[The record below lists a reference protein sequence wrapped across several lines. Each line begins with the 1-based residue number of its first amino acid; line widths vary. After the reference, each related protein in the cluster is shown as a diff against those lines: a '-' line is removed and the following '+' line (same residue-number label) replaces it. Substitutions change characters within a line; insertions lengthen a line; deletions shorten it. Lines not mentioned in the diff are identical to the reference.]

1 MDIEKINDF
10 VNVYS
15 DVLQLND
22 ELRQNIKELIQNL
35 VKKYSG
41 LEKSVDI
48 RQYDLS
54 THIIDPTNPN
64 YSLEDFFL
72 NRLMNNIV
80 SFNQNNSMNSKGHY
94 QPQFLK
100 VELNDEKIER
110 QVTLEGYPEEE
121 LQVIKENARKKVIR
135 HEIEHGLQATFPE
148 SSLSYYSQSYHKKM
162 IERLSRVR
170 DGKYIGQIRQT
181 RTKTHNDRDIIT
193 KGFGTSYKT
202 DEMLI
207 ETFNETESIDMTGSR
222 MVQRTQRYDSGNS
235 FPVFNDESSNWSITN
250 YGYMLKILLGKSE
263 TFEGMYFNP
272 EKIMDIFNQRYGDII
287 KDAYKEMYKNQYGAV
302 HITDSPIDIIQK
314 VMANIRKTNSESEH
328 LKLNEV
334 FARCLQRKIEVT
346 KEFESED
353 EIKQQ
358 IEGFKEFIISN
369 DDKEKNATLKHNQ
382 IIAQIESS
390 LLISRECSN
399 PDKLKEFWING
410 VKGNYDEY
418 IEESY
423 WERGLALIA
432 EWQIGDK
439 EVNSTIST
447 ISDNMK
453 KKYNVVSDLTK
464 NKGRVEDGLH
474 FHNLDVKGIT
484 IDQLAMFCIQNE
496 DMDFNTLNSLN
507 ACIQKFGDT
516 IQSDEDREKMDFIKE
531 KFNFICEEKKKL
543 AIQTLKRIYKDKVH
557 RIQQQKGKL
566 IAIDELKD
574 FLPDSMIE
582 GIQGEQIIA
591 EQDIRIYDEMDNIFV
606 LAETEMSEDLT
617 RKKEKIQ
624 QRASRVMQMVSP
636 KEKNDTEEEWGI
648 DDEWT
653 DEHESI
659 AFITD
664 AVNYTE
670 SVTRTGKINI
680 ETQKIKQRQLERQ
693 EPETQQIL
701 E

>member
-15 DVLQLND
+15 GVLQLDD
-22 ELRQNIKELIQNL
+22 ELRQNIQELIQNL

-54 THIIDPTNPN
+54 THIIDPSNQN

-80 SFNQNNSMNSKGHY
+80 VINQNNSMNPKGHY
-94 QPQFLK
+94 LPQFFK
-100 VELNDEKIER
+100 VELNDEKIDN
-110 QVTLEGYPEEE
+110 QVTLKGYSEEE

-148 SSLSYYSQSYHKKM
+148 SSLAHYSQSYHKKM
-162 IERLSRVR
+162 IEGLSRIR
-170 DGKYIGQIRQT
+170 DGKYISQIRQT
-181 RTKTHNDRDIIT
+181 KPKTHNDRDIVT
-193 KGFGTSYKT
+193 KGFGTSCKT
-202 DEMLI
+202 DEILI

-222 MVQRTQRYDSGNS
+222 MVQRTQRYESGNS
-235 FPVFNDESSNWSITN
+235 FPVFNDESSNWCITN

-287 KDAYKEMYKNQYGAV
+287 KNAYKEMYKNQYGAV
-302 HITDSPIDIIQK
+302 HITDSPIDILQK
-314 VMANIRKTNSESEH
+314 VITNIKKTNSESEH

-334 FARCLQRKIEVT
+334 LAKCLQRKIEVT

-382 IIAQIESS
+382 IIAQIENS
-390 LLISRECSN
+390 LLISRACSN
-399 PDKLKEFWING
+399 PDKLKEFWSNG
-410 VKGNYDEY
+410 IKGNYDEY

-423 WERGLALIA
+423 WERGLALLA

-453 KKYNVVSDLTK
+453 KKYNVVSDLAAK
-464 NKGRVEDGLH
+464 KGRVEGGLH
-474 FHNLDVKGIT
+474 FHALDVRGIT

-496 DMDFNTLNSLN
+496 DMDFNTLNKLN
-507 ACIQKFGDT
+507 ACIPKLRDT
-516 IQSDEDREKMDFIKE
+516 IQSDEDREKMEFVKE
-531 KFNFICEEKKKL
+531 KFNYICEAKKKL
-543 AIQTLKRIYKDKVH
+543 AIRTLKKIYKDKVQ
-557 RIQQQKGKL
+557 RIQQQKGKI
-566 IAIDELKD
+566 IAIDDLKD

-582 GIQGEQIIA
+582 VIQGEQIIA

-606 LAETEMSEDLT
+606 LSETEMSENLT
-617 RKKEKIQ
+617 HKKEQIQ
-624 QRASRVMQMVSP
+624 QRASKIMQMVSP
-636 KEKNDTEEEWGI
+636 KEISDTEEEWEI

-653 DEHESI
+653 DEHDSI
-659 AFITD
+659 AFISD
-664 AVNYTE
+664 AVSYTE
-670 SVTRTGKINI
+670 GVTRTGEINI